1 MAYMDFPK
9 RDITTKFHGTFILN
23 DLYKKVTSWAKKNQ
37 YDAEEQTYDTKKD
50 GKEQHLK
57 LIIELDKKVSDYAKI
72 GMFVKIICTDIK
84 NIKQKNKIVQE
95 GEVTVLL
102 TTYVKK
108 DYEDTWSRRATPRFL
123 REIYD
128 KYIAG
133 AQFDKFEKAIADDV
147 LSLKNTLKDFFRA
160 PMPKK

>member
-1 MAYMDFPK
+1 MS
-9 RDITTKFHGTFILN
+9 TN
-23 DLYKKVTSWAKKNQ
+23 KNQ
-37 YDAEEQTYDTKKD
+37 ERGVFSSQ
-50 GKEQHLK
+50 
-57 LIIELDKKVSDYAKI
+57 
-72 GMFVKIICTDIK
+72 
-84 NIKQKNKIVQE
+84 IVQE

>member
-1 MAYMDFPK
+1 MDFPA

-37 YDAEEQTYDTKKD
+37 YKAEEQTYDTKKD
-50 GKEQHLK
+50 GKDQHLK
-57 LIIELDKKVSDYAKI
+57 IIVDINKKVSDYAKI
-72 GMFVKIICTDIK
+72 GMYIKIVCTGIK

-95 GEVTVLL
+95 GGVTVLL

-108 DYEDTWSRRATPRFL
+108 DYEDTWGRRATPRFL

-133 AQFDKFEKAIADDV
+133 AHFDEYEKAISDDV

-160 PMPKK
+160 PILKK